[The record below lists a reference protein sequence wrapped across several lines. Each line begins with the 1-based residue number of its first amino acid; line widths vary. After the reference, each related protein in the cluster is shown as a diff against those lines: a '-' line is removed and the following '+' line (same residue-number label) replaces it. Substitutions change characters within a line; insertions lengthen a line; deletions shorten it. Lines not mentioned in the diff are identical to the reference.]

1 MTGVDTVALES
12 LLGADGWVA
21 GLVCAFPAETVAV
34 TSFKSREES
43 KKQSGVSL
51 VLPLLS

>member
-1 MTGVDTVALES
+1 LEEI

-34 TSFKSREES
+34 FKLAKAGKIQEAIKEISN
-43 KKQSGVSL
+43 KYT
-51 VLPLLS
+51 VLYHTF